1 MKTTD
6 LIKVDEPLTFIVPD
20 DAQPVRLDVFLQ
32 GAVPTYS
39 RSFFQRAIEDGFV
52 TINEKVITK
61 NSHVIK
67 VGDTIVVKIPPKR
80 EITSTMVK
88 KADIPVKIIDT
99 QDHFIIIAKPAGL
112 TVHPPTSTSTDITL
126 SDWLLHNIKGIAH
139 VGSVDRP
146 GIIHRLDK
154 ETSGLMI
161 IPRTTYGYT
170 QFGTLFRDREIEK
183 TYYAVVKGHPD
194 KQGTIDLSIAR
205 HPIERTK
212 MTTFKPGALHPSGSK
227 IRHAV
232 THYELL
238 EYFDDAA
245 LVRIT
250 LETGRTHQ
258 IRVHFTAIGHP
269 IIGDAMYVQS
279 SPLIGRQALHAQGL
293 TFTFDNKN
301 YSYEIPLPEDMQL
314 LLKKVKRLEEENS
327 S

>member
-1 MKTTD
+1 MRTTD
-6 LIKVDEPLTFIVPD
+6 LIKVDEPLTFIVPE

-52 TINEKVITK
+52 TINGNVITK
-61 NSHVIK
+61 SSHVIK
-67 VGDTIVVKIPPKR
+67 VGNSIVVNIPPKR
-80 EITSTMVK
+80 EITPGMVK
-88 KADIPVKIIDT
+88 EADIPVKIIDK
-99 QDHFIIIAKPAGL
+99 QDHFIIISKPAGL

-126 SDWLLHNIKGIAH
+126 SDWLLHNIEGLAH

-154 ETSGLMI
+154 DTSGLMI

-170 QFGTLFRDREIEK
+170 QFGSLFHDRKIDK

-212 MTTFKPGALHPSGSK
+212 MTTFEPGAPHPNGSK

-232 THYELL
+232 THYKVLK
-238 EYFDDAA
+238 YFDDAA

-258 IRVHFTAIGHP
+258 IRVHFAAIGHP
-269 IIGDAMYVQS
+269 IIGDTAYGQPS
-279 SPLIGRQALHAQGL
+279 HLIGRQALHAQGL
-293 TFTFDNKN
+293 AFTFDDKK
-301 YSYEIPLPEDMQL
+301 YLYERELPEDMQL
-314 LLKKVKRLEEENS
+314 LVEKLKPLEE
-327 S
+327 